1 MLFLEKYSTDNK
13 TYLIVPK
20 GHTTYDFPY
29 NIKDR
34 VEYVKNKLKNYKIAV
49 KKEDNGIFD
58 GIRNKKYPKYIITSN
73 DEIDKDLAE
82 ELKFKKD
89 GKKFILIIE

>member
-20 GHTTYDFPY
+20 GHSTYNFPF

-34 VEYVKNKLKNYKIAV
+34 VEYIKNKLKDYKLTV

-58 GIRNKKYPKYIITSN
+58 GIRNKKYPKYIITST
-73 DEIDKDLAE
+73 DEIDKKLVE
-82 ELKFKKD
+82 ELKFNKE
-89 GKKFILIIE
+89 GKKYTLIIE

>member
-1 MLFLEKYSTDNK
+1 MLFLEKYSVDNK

-20 GHTTYDFPY
+20 GHSIYDFPF
-29 NIKDR
+29 NLKDR
-34 VEYVKNKLKNYKIAV
+34 VDYIKEKLKEYKLTI

-58 GIRNKKYPKYIITSN
+58 GVRNKKYPKYIITSN
-73 DEIDKDLAE
+73 DEIDTSLVE

-89 GKKFILIIE
+89 GKKYSITIE